1 MKKVLSLLSIVVFMS
16 SCVSFHS
23 GSLQNSASLSQANF
37 DYVKKGI
44 TGSSSATYIFG
55 IGGNAKSKISDE
67 ARKDMLAKNPL
78 NSNQAL
84 ANVTQDVK
92 NASVLGFLYNRMTL
106 SITADVVEFKK

>member
-1 MKKVLSLLSIVVFMS
+1 
-16 SCVSFHS
+16 
-23 GSLQNSASLSQANF
+23 
-37 DYVKKGI
+37 
-44 TGSSSATYIFG
+44 
-55 IGGNAKSKISDE
+55 
-67 ARKDMLAKNPL
+67 MLAKNPL